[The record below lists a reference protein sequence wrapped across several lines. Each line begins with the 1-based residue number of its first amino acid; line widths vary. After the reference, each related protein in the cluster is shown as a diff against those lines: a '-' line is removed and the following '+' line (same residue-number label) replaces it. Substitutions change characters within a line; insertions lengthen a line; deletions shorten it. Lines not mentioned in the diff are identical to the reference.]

1 MGRGRP
7 PLRIGQHGSITR
19 TQLGPGKWEA
29 RCRVRDADGVLRHV
43 ARQSPMDTRDRLGGA
58 AEAALLE
65 HLSTRTVQADDGT
78 ITGSTLVSTL
88 LERHLDALK
97 AAERAPRTIY
107 SYTLRVGYWNTVAAG
122 IAVADCTPGRLDR
135 LLEQVRAAHGD
146 TDAKQLRTLI
156 AAALDLAVNEGV
168 LTNNPGRATKPAP
181 KPKKKQGNGA
191 KSLDPAVLPA
201 VVKALLESAV
211 CRDKDLTDV
220 ILMHLATGLRV
231 SEVLGL
237 LWSEFDPD
245 TATIGVS
252 GRVVREIGVGLLRT
266 PTFDS
271 SKGTAPQL
279 ALPQFAIDLLL
290 ARAKEERPNKL
301 GLIFPS
307 TVGTLR
313 DPNTLASQWRKV
325 RDNLEH
331 LDRTTGHSFR
341 KTMSNL
347 VTDHTADPRVA
358 ADVLGHADI
367 ATTMRHYLQRGKTH
381 PEIAKMVDKVV
392 RGKPSPAKRAKK
404 PKTHLDNKRGLNA
417 GSDPEN
423 DAGQRLK

>member
-43 ARQSPMDTRDRLGGA
+43 ARQSPMGTRDRLGGA

-65 HLSTRTVQADDGT
+65 HLSTRTAQADDGT

-168 LTNNPGRATKPAP
+168 LANNPGRATKPSP
-181 KPKKKQGNGA
+181 KPKKRQGNGA

-211 CRDKDLTDV
+211 CRDKDITDV

-231 SEVLGL
+231 SEVLGFA
-237 LWSEFDPD
+237 WSEFDPD
-245 TATIGVS
+245 TSTITSTSRIVWEK
-252 GRVVREIGVGLLRT
+252 GRGLLRV
-266 PTFDS
+266 PTENS
-271 SKGTAPQL
+271 SKGTPDV
-279 ALPQFAIDLLL
+279 IDLPPFAVAALL
-290 ARAKEERPNKL
+290 ARAQEERPNTC

-307 TVGTLR
+307 AVGTMR
-313 DPNTLASQWRKV
+313 DPTNFARQWRGV
-325 RDNLEH
+325 RDDLEH
-331 LDRTTGHSFR
+331 LAGTTGHSFR
-341 KTMSNL
+341 KTVGDLAADGSG
-347 VTDHTADPRVA
+347 DPRVA
-358 ADVLGHADI
+358 ADVLGHKDV
-367 ATTMRHYLQRGKTH
+367 ATTLRHYLSQGRRH
-381 PEIAKMVDKVV
+381 PEVAQWIEKALTGD
-392 RGKPSPAKRAKK
+392 PSESTNETKK
-404 PKTHLDNKRGLNA
+404 PKNPSR
-417 GSDPEN
+417 
-423 DAGQRLK
+423 Q